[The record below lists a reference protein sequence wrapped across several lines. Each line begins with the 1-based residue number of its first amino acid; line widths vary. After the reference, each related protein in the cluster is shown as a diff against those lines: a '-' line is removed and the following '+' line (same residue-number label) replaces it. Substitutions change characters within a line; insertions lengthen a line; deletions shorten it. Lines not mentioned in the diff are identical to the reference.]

1 MRHCINPWSRRN
13 CRRQQSL
20 RGLNAVRWQAC
31 ADRQNQS
38 GGTSLSASTERLECT
53 WLALRTT
60 ARSSSALLH
69 IFCTIHCRAL
79 DCRTKNN
86 VFMFRTY
93 LTTTHSQQH
102 RRPTMLSYAW
112 SFAKHVAYSADGGVL
127 VPLTQARSPA
137 DAAER
142 ALHGGRHSALA

>member
-1 MRHCINPWSRRN
+1 M
-13 CRRQQSL
+13 QSGGRPAQIAKISL
-20 RGLNAVRWQAC
+20 VALRFRPLPRGLNALGSH
-31 ADRQNQS
+31 S
-38 GGTSLSASTERLECT
+38 GRLLGAAQPCY
-53 WLALRTT
+53 
-60 ARSSSALLH
+60 

-86 VFMFRTY
+86 VFTFRTY

-102 RRPTMLSYAW
+102 RHPTMLSYAW
-112 SFAKHVAYSADGGVL
+112 SFAKHVAYSADVGVL